1 MRRGATRWSAL
12 GWWDTPPTTTASTST
27 HTQGLTHTRT
37 RAHTFTLTHTLP
49 GHTIVAVVNF
59 TRIFLFNP
67 HDNSR
72 SQTILKL

>member
-12 GWWDTPPTTTASTST
+12 GWWDTPPTATASTST
-27 HTQGLTHTRT
+27 RMQGLTHTRT
-37 RAHTFTLTHTLP
+37 RAHTLSQTLP
-49 GHTIVAVVNF
+49 GHTTVAVVNSIQ
-59 TRIFLFNP
+59 IFLFNP